1 MRQFTTALL
10 LTAVIVLSHPPN
22 AMAQRWGREAQ
33 PRAGV
38 CFYEDKN
45 FGGRYFCSPT
55 GVVVEIPREM
65 NDKISS
71 IRILGGAV
79 VTVFR
84 DENLRGQS
92 RVVED
97 DVRNLRD
104 IDFNDRVSSYRV
116 DVPRRF
122 GNDRSRDRDRDGDD
136 RRDRVSRRE
145 AEDIVRRSYRAVL
158 QRDADPAGLRDW
170 TEQVLRRGM
179 TQRDVEAELRQSD
192 EYRALREG
200 RRR

>member
-1 MRQFTTALL
+1 
-10 LTAVIVLSHPPN
+10 
-22 AMAQRWGREAQ
+22 MAQRWGREAQ

-55 GVVVEIPREM
+55 GLVVEIPREM

-71 IRILGGAV
+71 IRILGGAM
-79 VTVFR
+79 VTIFR

-92 RVVED
+92 RVIED

-158 QRDADPAGLRDW
+158 QRDADPGGLRDW
-170 TEQVLRRGM
+170 TEQVLRRGL

>member
-10 LTAVIVLSHPPN
+10 LTAVIVLSHPPS

-84 DENLRGQS
+84 DKNLRGQS
-92 RVVED
+92 RVIED